1 MYAKSLIG
9 IEVTT
14 SNDKKFYGY
23 IYSPDDLSD
32 FDLSRVGLFLL
43 GQVES
48 EIQFGTVSYYSVFT
62 QDNAKFLFR
71 LLMSEP
77 LAIRQYSR
85 EELTSLIYCGMSK
98 NHI

>member
-9 IEVTT
+9 IEVTA

-32 FDLSRVGLFLL
+32 FDLYKVGLFLL

-48 EIQFGTVSYYSVFT
+48 EIQFGTVVYSSVFT
-62 QDNAKFLFR
+62 QDNARMLFR

-77 LAIRQYSR
+77 LVIRQYSK
-85 EELTSLIYCGMSK
+85 EDLTSLIHCSMTK
-98 NHI
+98 A